1 MFGSVSL
8 HNFRSYTNYDVE
20 FSPGVTVIVGPNGS
34 GKTNLLEALYV
45 LSAGSSFRGVDRDMI
60 RHGEPW
66 LKIEGVY
73 NDQKRTIVY
82 KVQPEKLEKQF
93 DIDGSKK
100 ARLTHQYKLP
110 VVLFEP
116 DHLRLLRS
124 SPTGRRDF
132 LDNLLARI
140 HPDFTW
146 TKHQYERVLQQRNSL
161 LKNKF
166 GLSQVEDQLFA
177 WDVRLA
183 DLGAVIVERRVS
195 LINDLNKVFGE
206 VYSSIAGVKT
216 DLQIEYK
223 SSLPAENYQANLLN
237 ALSRNAASDLHRG
250 FTSFGPHRD
259 DFAVKINNKP
269 AAAAASRGEVRS
281 MLLALKIIELKLLAK
296 QNENPPILLLDD
308 VFSELDSTR
317 RRALTDITKTYQTFI
332 TTTDADVVEKS
343 FLAEHK
349 IISTEKLQA

>member
-1 MFGSVSL
+1 MFKSVEL
-8 HNFRSYTNYDVE
+8 HNFRSYEKYAVE
-20 FSPGVTVIVGPNGS
+20 FSPGVTIIVGPNGS

-45 LSAGSSFRGVDRDMI
+45 LSAGSSFRGVDRDMV
-60 RHGEPW
+60 RHNQPW

-73 NDQKRTIVY
+73 DDMKRTIIY

-93 DIDGSKK
+93 DIDGTKK
-100 ARLTHQYKLP
+100 ARLTHNYKLP

-132 LDNLLARI
+132 LDSLLARMQ
-140 HPDFTW
+140 PDFTW

-166 GLSQVEDQLFA
+166 NMAQIQDQLFA

-183 DLGAVIVERRVS
+183 DLGATIVQRRVG
-195 LINDLNKVFGE
+195 LISEINKVFSQI
-206 VYSSIAGVKT
+206 YSSIAGVNT
-216 DLQIEYK
+216 LLEVEYK
-223 SSLPAENYQANLLN
+223 SSLPIENYQTNLLN
-237 ALSRNAASDLHRG
+237 ALTKNVNGDIARG
-250 FTSFGPHRD
+250 FTSYGPHRD
-259 DFAVKINNKP
+259 DFLVKINGKP
-269 AAAAASRGEVRS
+269 AAASASRGEVRS
-281 MLLALKIIELKLLAK
+281 MLLSLKIIELELLAR

-317 RRALTDITKTYQTFI
+317 RRALTEVTKTYQTFI

-343 FLAEHK
+343 FLSDHK
-349 IISTEKLQA
+349 IIMTDKLNK